1 MDVIKGNIVLVM
13 YHSGG
18 LPDYLSCTFQQ
29 IRMFNSDIAIHFLTD
44 KNNVNDPIFKMYD
57 VTPINKDLYYTSEI
71 TLFEKCFGRN
81 KDDFWTVTIIRL
93 FFISNYINQNNFYNI
108 YVIENDILLYYSLRD
123 HHITFIKLYDEMAI
137 TTAGDDKCM
146 TGLLFVK
153 TPIAMRM
160 MMLYMLR
167 LVTTLTK
174 KEIINIYK
182 MDMIHEMS
190 LMRAYSKDYPEDLQH
205 LPILPFGEFS
215 KNYEVFNSIFDPAS
229 WGQYVGGT
237 TDGIP
242 GAKPSDH
249 YIGRLLQNNP
259 DYTVIWKEDDQN
271 RKIPYFDY
279 QEKQVRI
286 NNLHIHSKNLH
297 KYLS

>member
-1 MDVIKGNIVLVM
+1 
-13 YHSGG
+13 
-18 LPDYLSCTFQQ
+18 
-29 IRMFNSDIAIHFLTD
+29 
-44 KNNVNDPIFKMYD
+44 
-57 VTPINKDLYYTSEI
+57 
-71 TLFEKCFGRN
+71 
-81 KDDFWTVTIIRL
+81 
-93 FFISNYINQNNFYNI
+93 
-108 YVIENDILLYYSLRD
+108 
-123 HHITFIKLYDEMAI
+123 
-137 TTAGDDKCM
+137 
-146 TGLLFVK
+146 
-153 TPIAMRM
+153 
-160 MMLYMLR
+160 
-167 LVTTLTK
+167 
-174 KEIINIYK
+174 